1 MPLQEEE
8 GEEEQLERSGARLLA
23 VGPGEVK
30 EREKIGLEVPGLVWR
45 LVSINCAFLT
55 ALRTGTRE
63 EVGHSG

>member
-1 MPLQEEE
+1 MRLQEEE
-8 GEEEQLERSGARLLA
+8 REEEQLERSGARLLP

-30 EREKIGLEVPGLVWR
+30 ERKKIGLEVPGLVWR